1 MMSPSMNTRT
11 LLPLSLGS
19 NLLLAALIVGTWLA
33 SDPATTDPELAG
45 ELPASLGPARM
56 LLSLGPQP
64 DSTSPPPRFH
74 WSQIESDDYRQ
85 YLANLRAIGCPGHV
99 VRDLLVEDVT
109 SLYERRR
116 AAVPRSPL
124 PPWAGAD
131 PRAAA
136 AAEQARHHE
145 ALEAEQR
152 AALTELLGFPWEW
165 EAIQTWRNE
174 PVAWALL
181 GFLTDDQAVGVL
193 GLVES
198 LTDDARRYR
207 DRVDGILLP
216 EDRLALAALA
226 DRFDAELAGFLTPQQ
241 TEELTLR
248 VQALGMA
255 FGKGDIHLGA
265 AGLNGVQARDVVRL
279 SLRVGHF
286 LRNELIGIEPAAEE
300 RAARQ
305 SQFEEEVAALLGPQR
320 QAEFTRAQDS
330 RFREVLQFA
339 QEHGLS
345 RQTAIAAF
353 EVRQAA
359 EEESARLNTAPAE
372 DRADRQARLEQL
384 QQTAAAALAT
394 LLDPPSLQAY
404 LERDHGEWLNA
415 LDADAAPAT
424 PPSSQ

>member
-1 MMSPSMNTRT
+1 MSTRT
-11 LLPLSLGS
+11 LLPFSLGL
-19 NLLLAALIVGTWLA
+19 NLVLAGLIAGTWIA
-33 SDPATTDPELAG
+33 SGPPTPGPDPVG
-45 ELPASLGPARM
+45 ELPASPPPAPIPP
-56 LLSLGPQP
+56 GFDPQP
-64 DSTSPPPRFH
+64 ASTSPPPRFH
-74 WSQIESDDYRQ
+74 WSQVESDDYRQ

-116 AAVPRSPL
+116 AAVPRSSL

-131 PRAAA
+131 PRAVA

-152 AALTELLGFPWEW
+152 AVLTELLGFPWEW

-198 LTDDARRYR
+198 LTGEARRYR
-207 DRVDGILLP
+207 NRVDGILLP
-216 EDRLALAALA
+216 EDRLDLAALA
-226 DRFDAELAGFLTPQQ
+226 DRLDADLAGFLTPQQ

-255 FGKGDIHLGA
+255 FGKGDLHLGA
-265 AGLNGVQARDVVRL
+265 AGLTGLQARDVVRL

-286 LRNELIGIEPAAEE
+286 LRNELVGIDPPAEE
-300 RAARQ
+300 RAAHQ
-305 SQFEEEVAALLGPQR
+305 AQFEADVAALLGPQA
-320 QAEFTRAQDS
+320 QAEFARAQDH

-353 EVRQAA
+353 EVRQLA
-359 EEESARLNTAPAE
+359 EEESARLNVAPAE
-372 DRADRQARLEQL
+372 DPVGRQARLEQL

-394 LLDPPSLQAY
+394 LLDRPSLQAY
-404 LERDHGEWLNA
+404 LERDHGEWLHA
-415 LDADAAPAT
+415 LSPDAAPAA
-424 PPSSQ
+424 PPSPQ

>member
-1 MMSPSMNTRT
+1 MNPRT
-11 LLPLSLGS
+11 LLPLSLVL
-19 NLLLAALIVGTWLA
+19 NLLLAVLIVGTWIA
-33 SDPATTDPELAG
+33 SDPPSATPEPVG
-45 ELPASLGPARM
+45 EPPASPAPAPM
-56 LLSLGPQP
+56 PPGYDPP
-64 DSTSPPPRFH
+64 PVSTSSPPRFH
-74 WSQIESDDYRQ
+74 WSQVESDDYRQ
-85 YLANLRAIGCPGHV
+85 YLANLRAIGCPGQV
-99 VRDLLVEDVT
+99 IRDLLVEDVT

-116 AAVPRSPL
+116 AAQPRSPL

-131 PRAAA
+131 PQAAA
-136 AAEQARHHE
+136 AAEEARDHE

-152 AALTELLGFPWEW
+152 AVLTELLGFPWEW

-193 GLVES
+193 GLVE
-198 LTDDARRYR
+198 TFTEEARRYR
-207 DRVDGILLP
+207 NRVDDILLP

-255 FGKGDIHLGA
+255 FGKGDLHLGA

-359 EEESARLNTAPAE
+359 EEESARLNTTPAE
-372 DRADRQARLEQL
+372 DPVGRQTRLELL

-415 LDADAAPAT
+415 LAADAAPAT
-424 PPSSQ
+424 PPSPP